1 MNFKRRYGG
10 AEPGF
15 QLAPMLDLMFQLLL
29 FFMVAAVYAHLET
42 KMGITVPT
50 ADSGLRGS
58 RQPGEIIINLD
69 EAGSIFVNNVQM
81 SLDRLGSLL
90 GQVARTY
97 QEQPVIIRA
106 DAKTRHE
113 AVIGV
118 LDTCRKAD
126 IWNIAFATLPP
137 KAGQE

>member
-10 AEPGF
+10 GEPGF
-15 QLAPMLDLMFQLLL
+15 QIAPMVDLMFQLLL

-50 ADSGLRGS
+50 ADSGLRGA

-69 EAGSIFVNNVQM
+69 DKGIIFVNNVQM
-81 SLDRLGSLL
+81 TLERLGVLL
-90 GQVARTY
+90 AQVAKTY

-106 DAKTRHE
+106 DAITHHE
-113 AVIGV
+113 DVIAV
-118 LDTCRKAD
+118 LDICRKAD
-126 IWNIAFATLPP
+126 IWNVAFATLPP
-137 KAGQE
+137 KDTK